1 MNAQLQIAAGTLLE
15 GGHYAGKININ
26 GREYGIVVAPK
37 AEGEIK
43 DSIWI
48 ARYKDVPGALS
59 FCDGLANSQAM
70 ADAGSKLA
78 TKILA
83 LSIGG
88 HTDWYLPA
96 MDELEI
102 CYRAFKPTADE
113 NSLYARSGVNVSA
126 VPPTYPYTRELPA
139 QTAHDLFR
147 ADAGEAFDSVGYWS
161 STQHAGDSGYAWYQ
175 VFDDGSQDGALKDD
189 DYRARAVRRFRL

>member
-15 GGHYAGKININ
+15 GGHYAGKINIA
-26 GREYGIVVAPK
+26 GVEYGIVVAPK
-37 AEGEIK
+37 AQGEIK

-48 ARYKDVPGALS
+48 ARYKDVPAALN

-70 ADAGSKLA
+70 AEAGSKLA

-88 HTDWYLPA
+88 YTDWYLPA

-102 CYRAFKPTADE
+102 CYRAFKPTTDE
-113 NSLYARSGVNVSA
+113 NSLYARSGINISA
-126 VPPTYPYTRELPA
+126 VPPTYPYTRDFPA
-139 QTAHDLFR
+139 QTTNELFR
-147 ADAGEAFDSVGYWS
+147 ADATEAFDATWYWS
-161 STQHAGDSGYAWYQ
+161 STQHAGNSHDAWYQ
-175 VFDDGSQDGALKDD
+175 AFLTGYQYHASKGHLF
-189 DYRARAVRRFRL
+189 RARAVRRFKL

>member
-1 MNAQLQIAAGTLLE
+1 MNAQLQIAAGALLE
-15 GGHYAGKININ
+15 GGHYAGKINIA
-26 GREYGIVVAPK
+26 GVEYGIVVAPK

-59 FCDGLANSQAM
+59 FNNGLANSQAM

-102 CYRAFKPTADE
+102 CYRAFKPTSDE
-113 NSLYARSGVNVSA
+113 NGLYARSGINVSA

-139 QTAHDLFR
+139 QTTHELFL
-147 ADAGEAFDSVGYWS
+147 ADAAEAFDSTSYWS
-161 STQHAGDSGYAWYQ
+161 STQHAGTSDDAWCQAFGYGGQGYASKVNY
-175 VFDDGSQDGALKDD
+175 S
-189 DYRARAVRRFRL
+189 RARAVRRFSL

>member
-1 MNAQLQIAAGTLLE
+1 MNAQLQPTAGALLE
-15 GGHYAGKININ
+15 GGHYAGKINVA
-26 GREYGIVVAPK
+26 GVEYGIVLAPK
-37 AEGEIK
+37 DEGETE

-59 FCDGLANSQAM
+59 PCDGLANSRAM

-113 NSLYARSGVNVSA
+113 NSLYARSGINVSA

-139 QTAHDLFR
+139 QTTHELFR
-147 ADAGEAFDSVGYWS
+147 ADGAAAFDAVAYWS
-161 STQHAGDSGYAWYQ
+161 STQHASNSHGAWYQ
-175 VFDDGSQDGALKDD
+175 GFRNGGQGYAVKGNDC
-189 DYRARAVRRFRL
+189 RARAVRRFRL